1 MDHITASCLDALF
14 RKCGAEHNFDPLM
27 LVAQSYPE
35 SQLNQNRRSKTGAI
49 GRDAEHAIDGRALK
63 VGRPAD

>member
-1 MDHITASCLDALF
+1 
-14 RKCGAEHNFDPLM
+14 M